1 MGWVLLILGG
11 LLLAAAF
18 SKTPKGAKPLT
29 LKERLG
35 MFAFG
40 AVVALIGLVLIPP
53 PQTPQNPQSAQSV
66 QPAQPAQPAQS
77 SQPPQT
83 EQASEPPKTQEAEMP
98 PPPVLP
104 GLSWVDITLNLEKAP
119 FGFRFSAEPS
129 RVIDG
134 VWRRWAAAVDPD
146 TGAEMRV
153 EITSYGD
160 RVLHYEGVV
169 SGANAKPTA
178 SWFIPYLATA
188 PFDGNPQ
195 AESKAWAEKALGQ
208 VRQKAPVKRAVG
220 GVVFTL
226 LGDPPTF
233 YTLEVSHRD
242 YEGWLAQAM
251 RP

>member
-1 MGWVLLILGG
+1 MGWVLLILGI
-11 LLLAAAF
+11 LLVLVAF
-18 SKTPKGAKPLT
+18 TKTPQGAKPLGW
-29 LKERLG
+29 KERLG
-35 MFAFG
+35 ALG
-40 AVVALIGLVLIPP
+40 AGVVILLIGLALIPP
-53 PQTPQNPQSAQSV
+53 AQK
-66 QPAQPAQPAQS
+66 QPAQTGQASTPTEAQAAEPQQEQPA
-77 SQPPQT
+77 PQ
-83 EQASEPPKTQEAEMP
+83 AENKNP

-134 VWRRWAAAVDPD
+134 VWRRWAATVDPD

-220 GVVFTL
+220 EAVFTL
-226 LGDPPTF
+226 LGNPPTF

>member
-1 MGWVLLILGG
+1 MGWVLLILG
-11 LLLAAAF
+11 LLVVMAAL

-66 QPAQPAQPAQS
+66 QSAQPSQPAQS
-77 SQPPQT
+77 PQPSQT

-104 GLSWVDITLNLEKAP
+104 GLFWVDITLNLERDP
-119 FGFRFSAEPS
+119 FGFRWKAEKSNVLP
-129 RVIDG
+129 G
-134 VWRRWAAAVDPD
+134 VWVRRASEVDPD
-146 TGAEMRV
+146 TGAEMVV
-153 EITSYGD
+153 EVYSYGD
-160 RVLHYEGVV
+160 KVLHYEVSV
-169 SGANAKPTA
+169 SGLNAKPTA
-178 SWFIPYLATA
+178 SWLLPYLATA

-195 AESKAWAEKALGQ
+195 VESKAWAEKALGQ
-208 VRQKAPVKRAVG
+208 VRQGAPLERRVGEAVFVLSG
-220 GVVFTL
+220 N
-226 LGDPPTF
+226 PPTF

-242 YEGWLAQAM
+242 YESWLSQHL
-251 RP
+251 R

>member
-1 MGWVLLILGG
+1 MGWVLLILG
-11 LLLAAAF
+11 LLVVMAAL

-66 QPAQPAQPAQS
+66 QSAQPSQPAQS
-77 SQPPQT
+77 PQPSQT

-104 GLSWVDITLNLEKAP
+104 GLFWVDITLNLEKEP
-119 FGFRFSAEPS
+119 YGFRFTMEPS
-129 RVIDG
+129 NVIPG
-134 VWRRWAAAVDPD
+134 VKYHRAVKVDPD

-153 EITSYGD
+153 EIATYGD
-160 RVLHYEGVV
+160 KVLHYEVSV
-169 SGANAKPTA
+169 SGLNAEPTA
-178 SWFIPYLATA
+178 SWLLPYLATA

-195 AESKAWAEKALGQ
+195 VESKAWAEKALGQ
-208 VRQKAPVKRAVG
+208 VRQGAPLERRVGEAVF
-220 GVVFTL
+220 VL
-226 LGDPPTF
+226 LGNPPTS

-242 YEGWLAQAM
+242 YESWLSQHL
-251 RP
+251 R